1 MTPVDCSVHSVTTL
15 LSYEEGRE
23 LEEGELE
30 KVSHSVFLPMTESSA
45 DLKDETL
52 LVTLHV

>member
-15 LSYEEGRE
+15 SSYEESRE

-30 KVSHSVFLPMTESSA
+30 LGVESI
-45 DLKDETL
+45 TL
-52 LVTLHV
+52 SLLTSDKKLC